1 MTSTVASAAE
11 RHAAFTGPAR
21 VRYGPSPTGDP
32 HVGNIR
38 QAIWA
43 WLYARHTGG
52 QFIVRLEDTDQSRS
66 VEGSIE
72 RIYDSL
78 RWLGVDWDE
87 GPDIG
92 GPHAPYVQSERLPR
106 YQEAAARLVEEG
118 SAYRCFC
125 TPERLAEV
133 RKAQQ
138 QAKQQPRYDL
148 LCRNIPPTE
157 AASRAEAREAH
168 VIRFAV
174 PLEGSTTASDL
185 LRGEITVDNDRLDD
199 FVILKSDRFP
209 TYHLASVVDDT
220 AMEITHV
227 TRGEEWLPSLP
238 RHALVYEAL
247 GYEQPIWAHGPVIL
261 GSGGGKLSKR
271 HGARSVLEYA
281 QEGYV
286 PEALFNYLCII
297 GWALDDH
304 TEILSVEQL
313 VAAFDLA
320 DVNASPA
327 TFDLEKLEWMNGVYL
342 RGMSAERFTQ
352 LFGERLIRELP
363 PEVPRPL
370 DAGLVES
377 VVPLVQER
385 VKLLT
390 ELTPLV
396 AFFFAQEVSTPP
408 AEEFLTRRWSD
419 RGEDAAKALDAVVE
433 ALNGFEPWE
442 SDALEELLR
451 DLAKILDVR
460 AGDLFSVIR
469 LATTGQRVSPPLFES
484 MEIIGAGPC
493 LDRIAAAA
501 AVLGGG

>member
-43 WLYARHTGG
+43 WLYARHTAG

-87 GPDIG
+87 GPDVG
-92 GPHAPYVQSERLPR
+92 GPYGPYVQSERLPL
-106 YQEAAARLVEEG
+106 YHEAASRLVEEG
-118 SAYRCFC
+118 SGYRCFC
-125 TPERLAEV
+125 TTQRLAEV

-148 LCRNIPPTE
+148 HCRTLP
-157 AASRAEAREAH
+157 AAQAAARAESGEQQ

-174 PLEGSTTASDL
+174 PPEGSTTASDL
-185 LRGEITVDNDRLDD
+185 LRGDITVDNDRLDD
-199 FVILKSDRFP
+199 FVILKSDGFP
-209 TYHLASVVDDT
+209 TYHLANVVDDT
-220 AMEITHV
+220 AMQITHV

-261 GSGGGKLSKR
+261 APGGGKLSKR

-281 QEGYV
+281 EQGYV

-304 TEILSVEQL
+304 TEILNVEQL
-313 VAAFDLA
+313 VEAFDLA
-320 DVNASPA
+320 DINASPA
-327 TFDLEKLEWMNGVYL
+327 AFDLEKLEWMNGVYL
-342 RGMSAERFTQ
+342 REMAPDQFTAVMS
-352 LFGERLIRELP
+352 ERLTRELP

-370 DAGLVES
+370 DAGLVEALT
-377 VVPLVQER
+377 PLVQER
-385 VKLLT
+385 VKLTT
-390 ELTPLV
+390 EFTPMV
-396 AFFFAQEVSTPP
+396 GFFFAHEVPTGP

-419 RGEDAAKALDAVVE
+419 RGEDAADALTAVAEALD
-433 ALNGFEPWE
+433 GFEPWE
-442 SDALEELLR
+442 AEALEEVLR
-451 DLAKILDVR
+451 NLATSLETR
-460 AGDLFSVIR
+460 AGDLFSLIR
-469 LATTGQRVSPPLFES
+469 IAVTGQRVAPPLFES
-484 MEIIGAGPC
+484 MEIIDYGPC
-493 LDRIAAAA
+493 LERIEAAST
-501 AVLGGG
+501 VLRES